1 MCVCVCVCLCVS
13 NYSFT
18 LYPPHSDPMCQE
30 AADIVT
36 GDCPALA
43 EKMYNCSRL
52 FEEDIYYSDS
62 YTRRNCEKVDLMKV

>member
-1 MCVCVCVCLCVS
+1 
-13 NYSFT
+13 
-18 LYPPHSDPMCQE
+18 MCQE

-52 FEEDIYYSDS
+52 FEEDRIAAFYH
-62 YTRRNCEKVDLMKV
+62 RPNCEKVDVVKVGALLVQYRRPILQWMITPLASRR

>member
-1 MCVCVCVCLCVS
+1 
-13 NYSFT
+13 
-18 LYPPHSDPMCQE
+18 MCQE

-52 FEEDIYYSDS
+52 FEEDIYYS
-62 YTRRNCEKVDLMKV
+62 YRRNCEKVDIMKV